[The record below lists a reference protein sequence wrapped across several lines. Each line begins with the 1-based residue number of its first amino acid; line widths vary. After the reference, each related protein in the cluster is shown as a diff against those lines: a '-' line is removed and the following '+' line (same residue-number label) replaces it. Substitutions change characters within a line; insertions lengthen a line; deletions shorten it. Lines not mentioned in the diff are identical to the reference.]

1 MRTLILY
8 LCLLPLASCG
18 VKHEAPPNV
27 NSEKPVRKLLDI
39 PRDNPAYEASE
50 HIPPSEVLG
59 VTCKNGEQPG
69 YWSYFGWIPTT
80 LIQNCK

>member
-1 MRTLILY
+1 MRILILC
-8 LCLLPLASCG
+8 LCLLPLAGCG
-18 VKHEAPPNV
+18 VKHDETPTV
-27 NSEKPVRKLLDI
+27 NTEKKKLLYI

-59 VTCKNGEQPG
+59 VTCENGDQPG